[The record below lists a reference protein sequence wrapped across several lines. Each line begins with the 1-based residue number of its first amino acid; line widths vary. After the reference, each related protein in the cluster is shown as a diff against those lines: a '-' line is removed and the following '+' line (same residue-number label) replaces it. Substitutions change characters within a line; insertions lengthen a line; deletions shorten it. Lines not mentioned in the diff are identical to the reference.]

1 MYFSLRNINLNYDIS
16 RNILNIL
23 KYFKPKFYNI
33 KIIMYYNDAFHILN
47 KNIRIVSTRKRENLE
62 RTMLNI
68 SISSSHELIKINID
82 ANASHFLSIA
92 LFCLKQSNIELL
104 NLFYFS

>member
-1 MYFSLRNINLNYDIS
+1 
-16 RNILNIL
+16 
-23 KYFKPKFYNI
+23 
-33 KIIMYYNDAFHILN
+33 MYYNDAFHILN
-47 KNIRIVSTRKRENLE
+47 KNIRIVSMRKRENLE

-68 SISSSHELIKINID
+68 SLSSSYLIKINID

-92 LFCLKQSNIELL
+92 LFCLEQSNIELL